1 MRTWN
6 GGRAHRLQ
14 AAFGLLVLSGENGFI
29 NLMTG
34 SYLWLIGLG
43 PFFGPLQLYFQPF
56 GPDLEPVHRR
66 DGVLGRLDV
75 IERHKAE
82 TLGQVRLLVY
92 EHLGGYDGTEREECR
107 RQIGVGELL
116 GQVVDEQV
124 AAFWTYNK
132 RNNLYNNY

>member
-1 MRTWN
+1 MWN
-6 GGRAHRLQ
+6 GGRPHKLQ
-14 AAFGLLVLSGENGFI
+14 AAFGLLVLSGGNGFI

-34 SYLWLIGLG
+34 SFLWLVGLRR
-43 PFFGPLQLYFQPF
+43 FFGPFQLYFQPF

-92 EHLGGYDGTEREECR
+92 EHLGGYDGAEREECR
-107 RQIGVGELL
+107 RQIGVGEFL
-116 GQVVDEQV
+116 G
-124 AAFWTYNK
+124 
-132 RNNLYNNY
+132 